1 MIREACAAI
10 QRVEERERRIREIKY
25 GRRNKMRYIDRLLDE
40 LELLNLADQSEVPE
54 QLAIELDRLMAE
66 SRTVDLVRQP
76 RPGTV
81 MEAMDLL
88 YEIQD
93 SLMLNEE
100 RDA

>member
-40 LELLNLADQSEVPE
+40 LELLNLAEQSEVPE
-54 QLAIELDRLMAE
+54 HLAMALDRLLAE
-66 SRTVDLVRQP
+66 SRAVDLVHQP

-81 MEAMDLL
+81 MEAMALL

-93 SLMLNEE
+93 SLMLGGEPE
-100 RDA
+100 A

>member
-10 QRVEERERRIREIKY
+10 QRVEERERRIRELKY

-40 LELLNLADQSEVPE
+40 LELLNLAEQQEVPE
-54 QLAIELDRLMAE
+54 HLAIELDRLTAE
-66 SRTVDLVRQP
+66 SRAVDLVRQP

-93 SLMLNEE
+93 SLMFNEE
-100 RDA
+100 QDV